1 MYLLLDGTLYS
12 INNDFVTEVQEE
24 FNKIEYSKTQY
35 IDYNHQDESEYN
47 KALATSINADC
58 YDADLITLAGY
69 DRIELCD
76 VLTKNGDFIHVK
88 KYAGSSVL
96 SHLFNQGLVSG
107 ELLKSN
113 PRFIEKAE
121 EKVGRKLKNLN
132 NKKVIF
138 GIITKKYEKFDIPF
152 FSKVSFNNVR
162 QKLIGLGYKVE
173 IVKIKNVKPEP
184 TKNE

>member
-1 MYLLLDGTLYS
+1 M
-12 INNDFVTEVQEE
+12 
-24 FNKIEYSKTQY
+24 
-35 IDYNHQDESEYN
+35 
-47 KALATSINADC
+47 
-58 YDADLITLAGY
+58 
-69 DRIELCD
+69 
-76 VLTKNGDFIHVK
+76 
-88 KYAGSSVL
+88 

-121 EKVGRKLKNLN
+121 EKIGRKLKNLN

-138 GIITKKYEKFDIPF
+138 GIITKKYEKYDIPF
-152 FSKVSFNNVR
+152 FSKVSFNDVR
-162 QKLIGLGYKVE
+162 QKLIGLGYEVE